1 MGKVKAAFISVVSAL
16 SSVLGVLYIPVLLM
30 VLCNVI
36 DYFTGLFAAPARG
49 EKISSTVGM
58 RGIVKKICL
67 WLLVVVG
74 AIVDELLKYTTD
86 FIGLTVPFTF
96 LVACI
101 VCVWIICNELLSIL
115 ENLKDIGVKLPPFL
129 EKLVVYIKSKAEQK
143 ADISPK
149 EGVENDEG

>member
-1 MGKVKAAFISVVSAL
+1 MGKVKAVFISIFSAL
-16 SSVLGVLYIPVLLM
+16 SSMLGVLYIPVLLM

-36 DYFTGLFAAPARG
+36 DYFTGWAAAPARG
-49 EKISSTVGM
+49 EKISSSVGL
-58 RGIVKKICL
+58 RGIIKKICL

-74 AIVDELLKYTTD
+74 VIVDELLKYTTD
-86 FIGLTVPFTF
+86 FINLTLPFSF

-101 VCVWIICNELLSIL
+101 VCVWIVCNELLSIL

-143 ADISPK
+143 ADIAPK
-149 EGVENDEG
+149 GGEEDGN